1 MASAQTDASGNVV
14 RARIFPLHLSPI
26 EAFMLADDRPDY
38 PMTFVIQLAL
48 SGVIDR
54 PVFETALFETLH
66 RHPLLRAVVRLG
78 KGGRLCWF
86 DAPELRPVCDWDRDS
101 APLACPQG
109 EFLDLRRELGLRY
122 WVRQGAERATLTL
135 QFHHACCDGIGA
147 YRFIGDLLAAYGMR
161 TCGDGD
167 SPSLNDLDPL
177 LLRERKQ
184 RVVELASP
192 PRQPALAIRSFAE
205 AWKIMGRRAAAL
217 VPPPAAAAVTPTSF
231 PGFTTYFFSREQHQR
246 IREAAGTQG
255 VTLNDLLLRD
265 LFVTMRQWNAAH
277 RRWQSWRPLRIM
289 MPTDLRSGEDY
300 EMPAANMTGYTF
312 LSRKVRADDSLQQLL
327 GSLRAETGLI
337 KHERRGVK
345 FMDMVSAGSAVR
357 GLLPLLLTPRMCLAS
372 AVFSNVADPSRRFTA
387 RLPRAHGRI
396 VAGNLVL
403 DDVTGVPPLRPKTRA
418 TFSIF
423 QYDRRLTV
431 CLRCDPRWFDERQT
445 RELLELYA
453 RQLLRSAEGP
463 PPSPPAG

>member
-1 MASAQTDASGNVV
+1 MASALSDAAGNAA
-14 RARIFPLHLSPI
+14 RTRIFPLHLSPI
-26 EAFMLADDRPDY
+26 EAFLLADDRPDY

-54 PVFETALFETLH
+54 PIFETALAETLQ
-66 RHPLLRAVVRLG
+66 RHPLLRAVVRPG
-78 KGGRLCWF
+78 KAGRRCWF
-86 DAPELRPVCDWDRDS
+86 DAGDLRPAFDWGDENAPVVCT
-101 APLACPQG
+101 QG
-109 EFLDLRRELGLRY
+109 EYLDLAHEIGLRI
-122 WVRQGAERATLTL
+122 WVRQGPERAAVTL
-135 QFHHACCDGIGA
+135 QFHHASCDGIGA

-167 SPSLNDLDPL
+167 APSLHDLDPL

-184 RVVELASP
+184 RVVDLALP
-192 PRQPALAIRSFAE
+192 PRQPALAIRAFGE

-217 VPPPAAAAVTPTSF
+217 ARPATAVAADKATAF
-231 PGFTTYFFSREQHQR
+231 PGFVTYSFSREQHQR
-246 IREAAGTQG
+246 LREAAGAQG

-277 RRWQSWRPLRIM
+277 RRWPSWRPLRIM

-312 LSRKVRADDSLQQLL
+312 LSRAAQAADAPQQLL
-327 GSLRAETGLI
+327 GNLRAETGLI

-345 FMDMVSAGSAVR
+345 FMDMVSAASSVR
-357 GLLPLLLTPRMCLAS
+357 GLLPLLLTPRMCLAT

-387 RLPRAHGRI
+387 RLPRAGGRI

-431 CLRCDPRWFDERQT
+431 CLRCDPRSFDDRQT
-445 RELLELYA
+445 RELLDLYSV
-453 RQLLRSAEGP
+453 QLSRSAEEQL
-463 PPSPPAG
+463 SK